1 MMKTLFFVFFV
12 LKIVCKY
19 LFFVKVS
26 IFLSDYLKASYRT
39 ENHLNIFLNNDLLY
53 VCMFKHTRKT
63 QKVVAKQTK

>member
-53 VCMFKHTRKT
+53 VCMF
-63 QKVVAKQTK
+63 